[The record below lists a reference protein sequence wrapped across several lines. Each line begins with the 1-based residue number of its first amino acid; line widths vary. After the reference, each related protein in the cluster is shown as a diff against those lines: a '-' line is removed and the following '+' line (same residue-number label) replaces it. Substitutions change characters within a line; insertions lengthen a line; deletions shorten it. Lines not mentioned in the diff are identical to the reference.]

1 MHLCLTSKREV
12 SCRNHTD
19 YQTMISR
26 IAQAAIYNDTHV
38 LAYAV
43 MSNHAHIIVQTDREE
58 RFIRTIKSSY
68 TLSFNHK
75 YNRQGR
81 LFDPGFF
88 KLDLKGISHQ
98 QDAITYVLQN
108 PWHHNITENPFDY
121 PYSSMHLYYKEHL
134 DSRSISDIRINK
146 RLLNRNVKLDASLE
160 YGIDGNILPES
171 FVETQMVE
179 NIFGSYNAFLYLTHR
194 RNYKEWRERQ
204 KQENK
209 VRKENTPEVNFKFVE
224 PLLTRRE
231 INDIENNPRNWRKRS
246 HLTDMEICK
255 IIDST
260 ILHRYKCQSHAR
272 LNAKKQDRGVV
283 HTTLPI
289 HLPDIRRTDQTVPGN
304 MKRSRFHAKSHRK
317 RTERAGRNGETSNFE
332 GGNAVS
338 VQEMTRNARKEQARE
353 HQHGFCKETWIC

>member
-68 TLSFNHK
+68 THSFNHK
-75 YNRQGR
+75 YSRQGR
-81 LFDPGFF
+81 LFDRGFF

-121 PYSSMHLYYKEHL
+121 PYSSMHLYYKEHQ
-134 DSRSISDIRINK
+134 DSRSISAIRINK

-171 FVETQMVE
+171 FVEAQMVE

-194 RNYKEWRERQ
+194 KNYKEWKERQ
-204 KQENK
+204 EQENK
-209 VRKENTPEVNFKFVE
+209 TRNENTPEVNLKFVE
-224 PLLTRRE
+224 PLLTGRE
-231 INDIENNPRNWRKRS
+231 INDIENNPRHWRKTS
-246 HLTDMEICK
+246 HLTDMELCK

-260 ILHRYKCQSHAR
+260 ILHRYKCQSHAL
-272 LNAKKQDRGVV
+272 LNAKSRAEALSALLSQY
-283 HTTLPI
+283 TF
-289 HLPDIRRTDQTVPGN
+289 RTSEEQI
-304 MKRSRFHAKSHRK
+304 KRCL
-317 RTERAGRNGETSNFE
+317 G
-332 GGNAVS
+332 
-338 VQEMTRNARKEQARE
+338 
-353 HQHGFCKETWIC
+353 I